1 MLKEASLDVQKVRN
15 DFPILHQEVHGKPL
29 VYFDNAASTQKP
41 TVVMEA
47 IERYYREINS
57 NVHRGVHYL
66 SQQATD
72 AFEAAREK
80 VRAHLNAEHQHEII
94 FTKGTTEGINLVA
107 QGLTQFLKPGDEVL
121 ISHLEHHSNIVPW
134 QLLCERTGAS
144 LKVAPINDR
153 GEIDQEAYQNLLSN
167 RTKMVSFNHISNAL
181 GTVNPVKQMVAAAHS
196 VGAWVLV
203 DGAQSVPHMKVDVQD
218 LEADFY
224 VFSAHKVFAPTG
236 FGILYGKEALLEAL
250 PPYQGGGEMIAEVS
264 FEKTT
269 YAGLPHKF
277 EAGTPHMEGAIGL
290 AAALDYVNELG
301 LENIAAYEQELLHYG
316 TAQLK
321 DQFSDLRIY
330 GEAEEKASV
339 ISMLIGDIH
348 PYDMGTI
355 LDKLGVAV
363 RTGHHCTQP
372 IMQRFG
378 IPGTLRASFAFYN
391 TREEIDQMIEA
402 LKRAEMMLR

>member
-47 IERYYREINS
+47 IQRYYREINS

-181 GTVNPVKQMVAAAHS
+181 GTVNPAKQMVAAAHA

-339 ISMLIGDIH
+339 ISMLIGDVH